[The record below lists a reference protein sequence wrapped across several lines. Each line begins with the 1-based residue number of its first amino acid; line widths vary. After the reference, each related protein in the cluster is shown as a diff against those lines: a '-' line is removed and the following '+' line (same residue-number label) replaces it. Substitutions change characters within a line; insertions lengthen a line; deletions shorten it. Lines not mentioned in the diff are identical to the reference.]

1 MITASTSSCSRGAPI
16 VAVARGRGPFLL
28 QVRVAFVEL
37 LYLAER
43 APAVVAI
50 PRVTEIGVGDS
61 LKAARRIEP
70 RGQLIG
76 ESLVLDKAAL
86 APQPNCLFIEA
97 FCVET
102 PVFDAG
108 YLRRDQS
115 MAILEV
121 LRAGLGPDFKLLV
134 VRFQFCQKLGSIVD
148 R

>member
-1 MITASTSSCSRGAPI
+1 MEPRRQLVCE
-16 VAVARGRGPFLL
+16 
-28 QVRVAFVEL
+28 AFVLDEAV
-37 LYLAER
+37 LAR
-43 APAVVAI
+43 Q
-50 PRVTEIGVGDS
+50 S
-61 LKAARRIEP
+61 N
-70 RGQLIG
+70 
-76 ESLVLDKAAL
+76 S
-86 APQPNCLFIEA
+86 LFIEA

>member
-1 MITASTSSCSRGAPI
+1 M
-16 VAVARGRGPFLL
+16 
-28 QVRVAFVEL
+28 RVAFVEL
-37 LYLAER
+37 LHLAER
-43 APAVVAI
+43 APTVVAI
-50 PRVTEIGVGDS
+50 PRVAEIGVGDI

-76 ESLVLDKAAL
+76 ESLVLDKAVL

-121 LRAGLGPDFKLLV
+121 LRAGLRPDFELLLV
-134 VRFQFCQKLGSIVD
+134 GFQFREKLGSLVERRIIVVAAQASAP
-148 R
+148 